1 MSKNRDIISNTT
13 ENRFVNSQK
22 ENRFV
27 KQRLCSMLEKKLTLV
42 NSDMLIDQLSDERLF
57 NIWFVQKEV
66 EKKLHV
72 NISLRSH
79 CSRMS
84 NNSPN
89 T

>member
-27 KQRLCSMLEKKLTLV
+27 KQRLCSMLEKNSALV

-57 NIWFVQKEV
+57 NI
-66 EKKLHV
+66 
-72 NISLRSH
+72 
-79 CSRMS
+79 
-84 NNSPN
+84 
-89 T
+89 

>member
-1 MSKNRDIISNTT
+1 MFYAR
-13 ENRFVNSQK
+13 
-22 ENRFV
+22 
-27 KQRLCSMLEKKLTLV
+27 KKSTLV

-79 CSRMS
+79 C
-84 NNSPN
+84 
-89 T
+89 

>member
-57 NIWFVQKEV
+57 NI
-66 EKKLHV
+66 
-72 NISLRSH
+72 
-79 CSRMS
+79 
-84 NNSPN
+84 
-89 T
+89 